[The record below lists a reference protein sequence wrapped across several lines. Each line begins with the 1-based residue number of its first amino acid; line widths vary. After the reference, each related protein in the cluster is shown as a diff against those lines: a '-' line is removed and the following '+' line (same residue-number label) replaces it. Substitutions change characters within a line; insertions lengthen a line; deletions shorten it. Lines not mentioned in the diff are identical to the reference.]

1 MTAASRSVSNRQ
13 AKLFRF
19 FLPTTVRTG
28 TRLNAQKFIFIF
40 NRRDVDD
47 LLTVMLCDDNSQ
59 SESSSDED
67 DLDFLL
73 LSTLFPEP
81 KQVMRCL
88 NLVDLTESQCETMFR
103 FQKDDME
110 LLLKVL
116 EIPAMYICSQRT
128 VATGMK
134 ALMILLRR
142 LVYPNR
148 WCDLVDV
155 FGRSNSDLS
164 LIFSKVNE

>member
-1 MTAASRSVSNRQ
+1 MAAASRSVSNRQ

-19 FLPTTVRTG
+19 FSPTTVRTG

-81 KQVMRCL
+81 KQVMRRL
-88 NLVDLTESQCETMFR
+88 NLADLTESQCETMFR
-103 FQKDDME
+103 YVHSLTPHQ
-110 LLLKVL
+110 
-116 EIPAMYICSQRT
+116 
-128 VATGMK
+128 
-134 ALMILLRR
+134 
-142 LVYPNR
+142 
-148 WCDLVDV
+148 
-155 FGRSNSDLS
+155 LS
-164 LIFSKVNE
+164 PVVQ